1 MTEPAD
7 TPVDP
12 RAESFYGR
20 AYPRIVRFMLA
31 AAVAGTAA
39 VAIKAGG
46 KWTLGFVVGC
56 AISFVNFYWLK
67 VIVSA
72 MADRITSGGSR
83 ETPGGLLLRLVL
95 RYVLIAII
103 LYVIFSVSLASVYG
117 VLAGLALPVA
127 GILCEAAYET
137 YVALRRGL

>member
-1 MTEPAD
+1 MSEPAD
-7 TPVDP
+7 IPVDP
-12 RAESFYGR
+12 RAESFYGN
-20 AYPRIVRFMLA
+20 AYSRIVRFMVA
-31 AAVAGTAA
+31 AAAAGTVA
-39 VAIKAGG
+39 VALAAGG
-46 KWTLGFVVGC
+46 KWALGFVVGC

-72 MADRITSGGSR
+72 MAERITSGRSR
-83 ETPGGLLLRLVL
+83 ESGGGLILRLLLRYL
-95 RYVLIAII
+95 LIAII